1 MFVFI
6 YKQNLSNLTKVI
18 LLLYKKVMILR
29 SGRRIGGD
37 AVIIDFD
44 YSSRE
49 WRKNKIAIGQGS
61 FKYK

>member
-1 MFVFI
+1 
-6 YKQNLSNLTKVI
+6 
-18 LLLYKKVMILR
+18 MILR

-61 FKYK
+61 FKYQISNINMTKKSMKTIHPKS

>member
-1 MFVFI
+1 
-6 YKQNLSNLTKVI
+6 
-18 LLLYKKVMILR
+18 MILR

-61 FKYK
+61 FKSILIVCKFDLEY

>member
-1 MFVFI
+1 
-6 YKQNLSNLTKVI
+6 
-18 LLLYKKVMILR
+18 MILR